1 MGAQAMNATSSD
13 IVEKPSRSSR
23 KRLFSGP
30 HRLDSKVLLSF
41 LAIAV
46 ALMALFWLGSEVM
59 EGDIFA
65 FDKTILRG
73 LRLAHDPATPIGPHW
88 LPRVVLDITAIGGV
102 TVLTLIT
109 LLVVGFLLVSRSAST
124 AAFVAAAVA
133 SGAIANTALKT
144 FFVRPRPEIVPHLIE
159 VSSTSFP
166 SGHAMNSAMVYLTLA
181 TLIARTRK
189 RVAVRLY
196 LLGAAIF
203 LTLLVG
209 MTRVYLGVHWPSDVL
224 AGWGIGALWA
234 VLCSLTAKLLQRRQ
248 FGG

>member
-1 MGAQAMNATSSD
+1 MMKPTNSD
-13 IVEKPSRSSR
+13 LLRKCARSP
-23 KRLFSGP
+23 LTDLVSGP

-41 LAIAV
+41 LTVAV
-46 ALMALFWLGSEVM
+46 TLMALFWLGSEVL

-65 FDKTILRG
+65 FDKTVLLS

-88 LPRVVLDITAIGGV
+88 LPRIVLDITAIGGV

-109 LLVVGFLLVSRSAST
+109 VLVVGFLVVSRSGRT

-133 SGAIANTALKT
+133 SGASASAALKS

-159 VSSTSFP
+159 AASTSFP

-181 TLIARTRK
+181 TLIARTQE

-196 LLGAAIF
+196 LVGAAII
-203 LTLLVG
+203 LTLMVG
-209 MTRVYLGVHWPSDVL
+209 MTRVFLGVHWPSDVL

-234 VLCSLTAKLLQRRQ
+234 VLCSLTAKLFQRERK
-248 FGG
+248 GG